1 MTDPR
6 TRASELVDEGQV
18 SAEDMLSACLS
29 YMSWDDIQDML
40 ESNYF
45 IDEDEEVD
53 EDVEAQYTVNT

>member
-53 EDVEAQYTVNT
+53 EDVEA